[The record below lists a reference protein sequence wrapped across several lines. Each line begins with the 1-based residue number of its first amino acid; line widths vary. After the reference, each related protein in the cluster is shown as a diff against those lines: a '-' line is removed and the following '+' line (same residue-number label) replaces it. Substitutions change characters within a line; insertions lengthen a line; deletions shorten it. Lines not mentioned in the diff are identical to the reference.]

1 MKIQLLFCAF
11 FFLSGVYA
19 LSAQTLEQEIKTIVQ
34 QEVEK
39 VRAEMKAQTIPI
51 GCVQAYAG
59 DKIPAGWV
67 ECNGQE
73 YNKTKYPELYKAI
86 GTNWGSSGDMF
97 RVPDL
102 RGQFL
107 RGVSGTQTTD
117 PNSEGRTAKYS
128 GGNSGNQVGSYQDYA
143 TALPEKQFSGE
154 TNATGDHSHNLEGSF
169 GKDDADSKNLS
180 NFLLDDF
187 TARGKSH
194 GYPTNSSGSHKHS
207 LKVTGGGDAETRP
220 KNASVIFIIKAE

>member
-1 MKIQLLFCAF
+1 MKIQMLFSAF

-39 VRAEMKAQTIPI
+39 VRAEMKAQAVPI

-59 DKIPAGWV
+59 DKIPTGWV

-86 GTNWGSSGDMF
+86 GTSWGGSGDMF

-128 GGNSGNQVGSYQDYA
+128 GGNSGNQVGSYQDDA
-143 TALPEKQFSGE
+143 TALPNKELILKAEKAGS
-154 TNATGDHSHNLEGSF
+154 HSHAWGGTGWGAGDKYDS
-169 GKDDADSKNLS
+169 GHGRVDANTPKH
-180 NFLLDDF
+180 
-187 TARGKSH
+187 RW
-194 GYPTNSSGSHKHS
+194 PTSQDGEHEHN
-207 LKVTGGGDAETRP
+207 VRVIGGGDAETRP
-220 KNASVIFIIKAE
+220 KNANVIFIIRVE

>member
-1 MKIQLLFCAF
+1 MKIQILFCAF

-128 GGNSGNQVGSYQDYA
+128 GGNSGNQVGSYQEDA
-143 TALPEKQFSGE
+143 TALPNKQFSGN
-154 TNATGDHSHNLEGSF
+154 TNTSGEHSHPIPASYASPTS
-169 GKDDADSKNLS
+169 KADWR
-180 NFLLDDF
+180 LDDT
-187 TARGKSH
+187 TAAAEKRDYS
-194 GYPTNSSGSHKHS
+194 TNPAGNHNHS
-207 LKVTGGGDAETRP
+207 VTITDGGDAETRP
-220 KNASVIFIIKAE
+220 KNANVIFIIRAE